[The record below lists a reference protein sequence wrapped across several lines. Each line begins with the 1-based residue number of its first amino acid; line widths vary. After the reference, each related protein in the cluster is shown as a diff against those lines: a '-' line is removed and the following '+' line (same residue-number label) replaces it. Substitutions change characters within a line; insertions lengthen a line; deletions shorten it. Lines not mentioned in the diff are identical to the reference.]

1 MKRTLFVFLCI
12 VALFNAQ
19 AQKPSFTDKAV
30 TRPMVNIASGDVNK
44 MFTPPPAQAA
54 RLKSAAV
61 NTTKINVVYVDFPE
75 EAQKAFQAAV
85 SIWENLITTTVPIN
99 ILAKWEKLEGNT
111 LAYGFPSMFY
121 KNFSGAPVRDVFYP
135 VALVEKLTGQEWS
148 GKEADIVCSFN
159 KNQSWYFGS
168 DGNTP
173 TNRYDFI
180 TAVLHEITHGLG
192 FSGFFK
198 AENGM
203 ASFSNSSNLPSIY
216 DYYVFNF
223 EQQRIADENIFSRP
237 SDVLMQQL
245 TSQRLKFTCEESQ
258 KNKSASLPATL
269 FAPSTWQDGS
279 SLYHL
284 NKSDSENGNSN
295 LMSAYK
301 LKGEAIH
308 SPGEN
313 VLRIISDMGWESMSF
328 DFETIR
334 DFEQTCAE
342 LPVQIRISGDVAP
355 DTSSVKIIYSKDY
368 FTTCDTVKLS
378 FDPSKNSFTGN
389 ISVNN
394 FYGNVQYYFIANS
407 TTNKAY
413 SFPGTAPAKKYCF
426 RIGPDYSVP
435 TVQHNPVKLVTASEE
450 SVKLSAVVT
459 DNLGVSSVVVEYKV
473 DGVEKEPITLKLSS
487 GNVFSAT
494 LPVSKE
500 ISQSSNFEYRLIAS
514 DASKNKNK
522 ISAPASG
529 FYPVTVFKPQE
540 ALAGFQSDF
549 DLAAEDFVADGFEI
563 SAISGFTG
571 GMMHTAHPYP
581 VSALENENYN
591 LISQLKH
598 PIILKENGKMTF
610 DEIVLVETGETN
622 ASFTDK
628 LFYDYVIVEGS
639 RDGGKTWLPVTE
651 GYDSGS
657 DDQWS
662 ACLKSSLIN
671 NSITAAQEDMFVQR
685 TINLTANNGFN
696 AGDTVLFRFRLSSD
710 KSVNGWGWAID
721 NLKIQESTD
730 DEETVAEDQIR
741 VYPNPFSSNFFID
754 CSNASSMASVDI
766 RVTDLAGKT
775 VFSETWS
782 DSHFN
787 SKKQIDLSDIKS
799 GIYLVCMATD
809 ASQIIT
815 KKIVKY

>member
-12 VALFNAQ
+12 VALFNAK

-30 TRPMVNIASGDVNK
+30 TRPMVNIASEEVNK
-44 MFTPPPAQAA
+44 MYTPPLAQAA

-75 EAQKAFQAAV
+75 EAQKAFQVAV
-85 SIWENLITTTVPIN
+85 SIWEKLITTTVPIN
-99 ILAKWEKLEGNT
+99 IVAKWEKLEGNT
-111 LAYGFPSMFY
+111 LACGFPSMFY
-121 KNFSGAPVRDVFYP
+121 KNFSGAPIRDVYYP

-148 GKEADIVCSFN
+148 GKEPDIVCSFN

-173 TNRYDFI
+173 ATRYDFI

-223 EQQRIADENIFSRP
+223 EQQRIADENLFSRP

-245 TSQRLKFTCEESQ
+245 TSQRLKFSCDESQ
-258 KNKSASLPATL
+258 NNKSGTLPATL

-284 NKSDSENGNSN
+284 NKSDSEGGNSN
-295 LMSAYK
+295 LMSAFK

-308 SPGEN
+308 SPGDN
-313 VLRIISDMGWESMSF
+313 ILRIISDMGWESMSF
-328 DFETIR
+328 DFEIIR
-334 DFEQTCAE
+334 DFEQTCTQ
-342 LPVQIRISGDVAP
+342 LPVQIRISSDVAP

-378 FDPSKNSFTGN
+378 FDPSKNCFAGN
-389 ISVNN
+389 IPVNN
-394 FYGNVQYYFIANS
+394 FYGNVQYYFIASS
-407 TTNKAY
+407 TANKKY
-413 SFPGTAPAKKYCF
+413 SLPGTAPAKKYCF

-450 SVKLSAVVT
+450 SVKFSAVVT

-473 DGVEKEPITLKLSS
+473 DGVEKEPVALKMVS

-494 LPVSKE
+494 IPVSKE
-500 ISQSSNFEYRLIAS
+500 ISQNSNFEYRIVAS

-522 ISAPASG
+522 ITAPSSG
-529 FYPVTVFKPQE
+529 FYPVTVFEPMQ
-540 ALAGFQSDF
+540 ALSGFQSDF
-549 DLAAEDFVADGFEI
+549 NLNADDFAADGFEI
-563 SAISGFTG
+563 SGNSGFSG

-591 LISQLKH
+591 LVSQLKH
-598 PIILKENGKMTF
+598 PIVLKENGKMTF

-628 LFYDYVIVEGS
+628 SFYDYVIVEGS

-657 DDQWS
+657 DDQWAAS
-662 ACLKSSLIN
+662 LKSSLIN
-671 NSITAAQEDMFVQR
+671 NTITAAREDMFVQR
-685 TINLTANNGFN
+685 TINLTANTGFN

-710 KSVNGWGWAID
+710 MSVNGWGWAID
-721 NLKIQESTD
+721 NLKIQDGTD
-730 DEETVAEDQIR
+730 DEETIAENQIR
-741 VYPNPFSSNFFID
+741 VYPNPFSSNLFID
-754 CSNASSMASVDI
+754 CSNASGMSDVDI

-787 SKKQIDLSDIKS
+787 SKKQVDLSNIKP

>member
-12 VALFNAQ
+12 VALFNAK

-30 TRPMVNIASGDVNK
+30 TRPMVNIASGEVNK
-44 MFTPPPAQAA
+44 MYTPPPTQTV
-54 RLKSAAV
+54 RLKSAAASSA
-61 NTTKINVVYVDFPE
+61 KINVVYVDFPE
-75 EAQKAFQAAV
+75 EAKNAFQVAV
-85 SIWENLITTTVPIN
+85 SIWENLITTTIPIN

-121 KNFSGAPVRDVFYP
+121 KNFSGAPVKDVFYP

-148 GKEADIVCSFN
+148 GKEPDIVCSFN

-173 TNRYDFI
+173 ATRYDFI

-203 ASFSNSSNLPSIY
+203 ASFSNASNLPSIY

-223 EQQRIADENIFSRP
+223 EQQRIADENVFSRP
-237 SDVLMQQL
+237 SDVLMKQL
-245 TSQRLKFTCEESQ
+245 TSQRLKFSCEESQ
-258 KNKSASLPATL
+258 NNKSASLPATL
-269 FAPSTWQDGS
+269 FAPATWQDGS

-284 NKSDSENGNSN
+284 NKSDSEGGSSN

-342 LPVQIRISGDVAP
+342 LPVQIKISGDVAA

-368 FTTCDTVKLS
+368 FTSCDTVKLS
-378 FDPSKNSFTGN
+378 FDPSKNCFSGN

-394 FYGNVQYYFIANS
+394 FFGNVQYYFIANS
-407 TTNKAY
+407 TANKKY
-413 SFPGTAPAKKYCF
+413 SLPGNAPAKKYSF

-435 TVQHNPVKLVTASEE
+435 TILHNPVKLVTASEE
-450 SVKLSAVVT
+450 MVKFSAVVT
-459 DNLGVSSVVVEYKV
+459 DNLGVSSVVVEYKI
-473 DGVEKEPITLKLSS
+473 DGVEKEPVALKMISD
-487 GNVFSAT
+487 NVFSAS

-500 ISQSSNFEYRLIAS
+500 MVQNSNFEYRIMAR
-514 DASKNKNK
+514 DASKNGNK
-522 ISAPASG
+522 TTVPATGLYS
-529 FYPVTVFKPQE
+529 VTVFEPME
-540 ALAGFQSDF
+540 ALNGFLSDF
-549 DLAAEDFVADGFEI
+549 NLAGDDFAADGFEI
-563 SAISGFTG
+563 SAISGFSG

-591 LISQLKH
+591 LVAQLKH

-628 LFYDYVIVEGS
+628 SFYDYVIVEGS
-639 RDGGKTWLPVTE
+639 RDGGKTWLPVTK

-657 DDQWS
+657 DDLWAAS
-662 ACLKSSLIN
+662 LKSSLIN
-671 NSITAAQEDMFVQR
+671 NTITAAREDMFVQR
-685 TINLTANNGFN
+685 TINLTASTGFY

-721 NLKIQESTD
+721 NLKIQEGTN
-730 DEETVAEDQIR
+730 DEKTIAEDQIR

-754 CSNASSMASVDI
+754 CSNASGMPAVDI

-782 DSHFN
+782 DSQFN
-787 SKKQIDLSDIKS
+787 SKKQVDLSDIKP